1 MVQVISEPQ
10 QSVLISRRMS
20 CPPMVA
26 EKLEFPISFKGLLST
41 LPFGREV
48 ITLKVCEPETVVKF

>member
-1 MVQVISEPQ
+1 
-10 QSVLISRRMS
+10 
-20 CPPMVA
+20 MVA

-48 ITLKVCEPETVVKF
+48 ITLKVCEPETVVKFGKVIVCEPPGVKFPVHG